1 MSGTSSSRNSLNT
14 VTTPTLPSMH
24 ISSGNVRVVG
34 PHVSVKPGLTLIS
47 VYHSLYCIAPYKLIL
62 YISNLV
68 QGPYHSL
75 GIQRHK

>member
-34 PHVSVKPGLTLIS
+34 PHVSVKPGILTLML
-47 VYHSLYCIAPYKLIL
+47 VYH
-62 YISNLV
+62 YIV
-68 QGPYHSL
+68 
-75 GIQRHK
+75 